1 MNQHIEDYLASLVG
15 NLGQDVEVFT
25 GTSADVRTPESHAV
39 LVLADQVEGV
49 VGSLYKATVKVSISS
64 PADASTRSAHMDLVD
79 EVREAFTEPLPSAQ
93 SLSIT
98 AIEVRG
104 FHITNHTAAV
114 SDDGR
119 WVTSI
124 EALIGVTRL

>member
-1 MNQHIEDYLASLVG
+1 MNQHIEDYLAELVG

-25 GTSADVRTPESHAV
+25 GTSSDVRTPESHAV

-64 PADASTRSAHMDLVD
+64 PADASTRSSHIDLVD

-93 SLSIT
+93 SLGIT

-104 FHITNHTAAV
+104 FHITNHTAGV
-114 SDDGR
+114 SEDGR
-119 WVTSI
+119 WITSI
-124 EALIGVTRL
+124 EALIGVSRL

>member
-1 MNQHIEDYLASLVG
+1 MNQHIEDYLAELVG

-25 GTSADVRTPESHAV
+25 GTSSDVRTPESHAV

-64 PADASTRSAHMDLVD
+64 PADASTRSSHIDLVD

-93 SLSIT
+93 NLGIT
-98 AIEVRG
+98 AIDVRG
-104 FHITNHTAAV
+104 FHITNHNAGV

>member
-1 MNQHIEDYLASLVG
+1 MNQHIEDYLAELVG
-15 NLGQDVEVFT
+15 NLGQNVEVFT
-25 GTSADVRTPESHAV
+25 GTSSDVRTPESHAV

-64 PADASTRSAHMDLVD
+64 PADASTRSSHIDLVD

-93 SLSIT
+93 SLGIT

-104 FHITNHTAAV
+104 FHITNHNAGV

>member
-1 MNQHIEDYLASLVG
+1 MNQHIEDYLAELIG
-15 NLGQDVEVFT
+15 NLGQNVEVFT
-25 GTSADVRTPESHAV
+25 GTSSDVRTPESHAV

-49 VGSLYKATVKVSISS
+49 VSNLYKATIKVSISS
-64 PADASTRSAHMDLVD
+64 PADASTRSSHIDLVD

-93 SLSIT
+93 SLGIT

-104 FHITNHTAAV
+104 FHITNHTAGV

-124 EALIGVTRL
+124 EALIGVSRL

>member
-1 MNQHIEDYLASLVG
+1 
-15 NLGQDVEVFT
+15 
-25 GTSADVRTPESHAV
+25 
-39 LVLADQVEGV
+39 VEGV

-64 PADASTRSAHMDLVD
+64 PADASTRSAHMDIVD

-93 SLSIT
+93 SLGIT

>member
-1 MNQHIEDYLASLVG
+1 MNQHIEDYLAELVG

-64 PADASTRSAHMDLVD
+64 PADASTRSSHIDLVD

-93 SLSIT
+93 SLGIT

-104 FHITNHTAAV
+104 FHITNHNAGV

-124 EALIGVTRL
+124 EALIGVSRL

>member
-1 MNQHIEDYLASLVG
+1 MNQHIEDYLAELVG

-25 GTSADVRTPESHAV
+25 GTSSDVRTPESHAV

-64 PADASTRSAHMDLVD
+64 PADASTRSSHIDLVD

-93 SLSIT
+93 SLGIT

-104 FHITNHTAAV
+104 FHITNHNAGV

-124 EALIGVTRL
+124 EALIGVSRL

>member
-1 MNQHIEDYLASLVG
+1 MNQHIEDYLAELVG
-15 NLGQDVEVFT
+15 NLGQNVEVFT
-25 GTSADVRTPESHAV
+25 GTSSEVRTPESHAV

-49 VGSLYKATVKVSISS
+49 VGSLYKATIKVSISS
-64 PADASTRSAHMDLVD
+64 PADASTRSSHIDLVD

-93 SLSIT
+93 SLGIT

-104 FHITNHTAAV
+104 FHITNHTAGV